1 MDLLIHGCG
10 ASTVRCEKIW
20 VGILSGLRFN
30 SLYSLVNYDE
40 VTGDMF
46 TEEVVKQNKRSE

>member
-10 ASTVRCEKIW
+10 ASTVRCEKTW

>member
-10 ASTVRCEKIW
+10 ASTVRCEKTW

-46 TEEVVKQNKRSE
+46 TEEVVKQYKRSE

>member
-10 ASTVRCEKIW
+10 ASTVLCEKTW

-46 TEEVVKQNKRSE
+46 TAEVVKQN